1 MKTITIMSFQE
12 LANKFSL
19 DLSDK
24 KNWHQHK
31 NGGGWVH
38 NTAKVD
44 DTVFI
49 GEAAVIFSGNAQVS
63 GDAQVF
69 GNAQVSGNAWVY
81 GDAQVYGNA
90 WEGSPLFILGSRHS
104 LTNAKHGHIQIGCHC
119 KPIKWWLEN
128 FEDIGKKEAYTDS
141 EIEEY
146 GEYIKLF
153 KKLGK

>member
-44 DTVFI
+44 DTAFI

-63 GDAQVF
+63 GDA
-69 GNAQVSGNAWVY
+69 
-81 GDAQVYGNA
+81 
-90 WEGSPLFILGSRHS
+90 WEESPLFILGSRHS

-119 KPIKWWLEN
+119 KPTKWWLEN

-141 EIEEY
+141 EIAEY

-153 KKLGK
+153 KKL